1 MQSYRECRSAV
12 SFSILEFVSLNS
24 QLSPFAEYFHP
35 STFRRGVLLVLLV
48 LVLGGCAGVKVS
60 PLETKD
66 YMVSRRGDVL
76 TTGELS
82 ASVGTALQ
90 VVGID
95 QASCEK
101 AAAACRKTLGDSRA
115 LGDEQRLSV
124 LAEIWLQEGL
134 RGDREVQTEPQT
146 EAMLDAYLESAR
158 HAYAYL
164 FMTERTVGQRAL
176 DDRQTQVRDYYN
188 FAVQQAL
195 TGLFR
200 LYQDNPPR
208 ATDGQGN
215 FLLRAGGWDVHGTV
229 GDVRLAG
236 DRDLPREMIPAASLS
251 FKGLRNQYRRDGLGA
266 ELVAMTARRVV
277 GKNSAEQAWSETP
290 FPALTAVASFPG
302 TTLEEVL
309 STTKVQIVAYDPF
322 RQDSITLAGR
332 EIPLAASFTSGYG
345 LWLARSGFA
354 AQSLLTLVGKG
365 EVLEKPHVYLMQPYD
380 PNRRIIVMLHGLASS
395 PEAWINVANEVLGDE
410 TLRQNYQIWQ
420 VYYPTNAPLA
430 FNNLAIRRVVEQTLE
445 HFDPSGTAKASQDM
459 VLVGHS
465 MGGVLSRL
473 MLSSSGDRLWDALLD
488 KYSIKGARLERVQKK
503 LGPYVKFEPL
513 PGVSRAIFVAAPH
526 RGTPFAENRIARWA
540 SGLVRLP
547 VSVLGRIT
555 DVTQLLVVPGS
566 ANAEPLTRPINSI
579 DNLSDQDPF
588 VRLVADLP
596 ISPTVRYHSIIGSY
610 NSTPEL
616 LLNATSDGVVPYV
629 SSHLAGAESELVI
642 PSGHSVQETPEAI
655 MEIRR
660 ILHVHL
666 QQVNNRHLAG
676 KAP

>member
-1 MQSYRECRSAV
+1 M
-12 SFSILEFVSLNS
+12 
-24 QLSPFAEYFHP
+24 
-35 STFRRGVLLVLLV
+35 LLLLM
-48 LVLGGCAGVKVS
+48 LGGCAGVKVS
-60 PLETKD
+60 ALETRD
-66 YMVSRRGDVL
+66 YMSLRRGDVL
-76 TTGELS
+76 TTGQLS

-95 QASCEK
+95 QGECTGASATCLW
-101 AAAACRKTLGDSRA
+101 TLGQSKA

-124 LAEIWLQEGL
+124 LAELWLQEAL
-134 RGDREVQTEPQT
+134 RLDRSAQTDAQT
-146 EAMLDAYLESAR
+146 DAMLDAYLESAR

-188 FAVQQAL
+188 FSVQKAL
-195 TGLFR
+195 TGLFAR
-200 LYQDNPPR
+200 YQGNPPQ
-208 ATDGQGN
+208 ASEGQGN
-215 FLLRAGGWDVHGTV
+215 FVLQSGRWQIQGTV

-236 DRDLPREMIPAASLS
+236 GRDLPEALIPAASLS

-266 ELVAMTARRVV
+266 ELVAMTDRRVV
-277 GKNSAEQAWSETP
+277 RKDSGVQAWSETP
-290 FPALTAVASFPG
+290 FPAVTAVASFPG
-302 TTLEEVL
+302 ATLDEVL
-309 STTKVQIVAYDPF
+309 STQKVHVVGYDPF

-354 AQSLLTLVGKG
+354 TQSLLTLVGKG

-380 PNRRIIVMLHGLASS
+380 PNRRIIIMLHGLASS

-410 TLRQNYQIWQ
+410 ALRQNYQIWQ

-430 FNNLAIRRVVEQTLE
+430 FNNKAIRTALERTLE
-445 HFDPSGTAKASQDM
+445 HFDPGGTAQASRDL

-473 MLSSSGDRLWDALLD
+473 MLSSSGDRLWDALLA
-488 KYSIKGARLERVQKK
+488 KYPLEGRKLERVQKE

-513 PGVSRAIFVAAPH
+513 PDVRRAIFVAAPH
-526 RGTPFAENRIARWA
+526 RGTPFAENRISRWA
-540 SGLVRLP
+540 AGLVKLP
-547 VSVLGRIT
+547 VSVLGRIS
-555 DVTQLLVVPGS
+555 DVAQLLIVPGS
-566 ANAEPLTRPINSI
+566 ANAEVLTRPLNSI
-579 DNLSDQDPF
+579 DNLSSNDPF
-588 VRLVADLP
+588 VRLSADLP
-596 ISPTVRYHSIIGSY
+596 LSPNVRYHSIIGSY
-610 NSTPEL
+610 KSTPEL

-666 QQVNNRHLAG
+666 EQANNDELASG
-676 KAP
+676 AP

>member
-1 MQSYRECRSAV
+1 MQAV
-12 SFSILEFVSLNS
+12 LFQSLSFFSLNS
-24 QLSPFAEYFHP
+24 LPSPLPQHFCPPALKRA
-35 STFRRGVLLVLLV
+35 TLLVLLA
-48 LVLGGCAGVKVS
+48 LTLGGCAGVKVS
-60 PLETKD
+60 ALETRD
-66 YMVSRRGDVL
+66 YISLRRGDVL
-76 TTGELS
+76 STGQLS
-82 ASVGTALQ
+82 SSVGTALQ
-90 VVGID
+90 VVGIGQD
-95 QASCEK
+95 ECK
-101 AAAACRKTLGDSRA
+101 AAAAVCLRTLGESKA

-124 LAEIWLQEGL
+124 LAELWLQEAL
-134 RGDREVQTEPQT
+134 RLDRSAQTDAQT
-146 EAMLDAYLESAR
+146 DAMLDAYLESAR

-195 TGLFR
+195 TGLFK
-200 LYQDNPPR
+200 LYQGKPPR
-208 ATDGQGN
+208 ATDRQGN
-215 FLLRAGGWDVHGTV
+215 FLLHVGGWDVHGTV

-236 DRDLPREMIPAASLS
+236 DRDLPKELIPAASLS

-277 GKNSAEQAWSETP
+277 GKDSAEQAWSETP

-420 VYYPTNAPLA
+420 IYYPTNAPLA

-513 PGVSRAIFVAAPH
+513 PDVSRAIFVAAPH

-555 DVTQLLVVPGS
+555 DVAQLLVVPGS

-666 QQVNNRHLAG
+666 EQMNNSQLMGR
-676 KAP
+676 AP